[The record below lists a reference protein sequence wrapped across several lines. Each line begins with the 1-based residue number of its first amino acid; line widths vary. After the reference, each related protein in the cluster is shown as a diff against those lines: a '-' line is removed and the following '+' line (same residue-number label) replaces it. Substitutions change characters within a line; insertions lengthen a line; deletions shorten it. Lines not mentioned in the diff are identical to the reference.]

1 LKGIKDYNHV
11 LMVGEIKVSL
21 GKDLGGKAN
30 EDVAC
35 KEDER

>member
-1 LKGIKDYNHV
+1 
-11 LMVGEIKVSL
+11 MVGEIKVSL

-30 EDVAC
+30 EDVSC